1 MLEFD
6 SRQYPSNPLP
16 KKKNWV
22 VSTKVKSPAIH
33 RKETIY
39 SNLLDFR
46 QKSRQFL
53 DKLSVPSPAL

>member
-1 MLEFD
+1 MEFD

-39 SNLLDFR
+39 PNLFPSD

-53 DKLSVPSPAL
+53 DKLSVPPPAV